1 MKITICFSINLVERE
16 LGHLSALERLVNKT
30 LRDSWALNVCIGVF
44 IYFSIYFV
52 KILSALERF
61 VDGTVDETFLRE
73 SGDTIHLH
81 WIAHLFQH

>member
-44 IYFSIYFV
+44 IYFSINFV
-52 KILSALERF
+52 KILSALERL
-61 VDGTVDETFLRE
+61 VDGTVDVKF
-73 SGDTIHLH
+73 
-81 WIAHLFQH
+81 